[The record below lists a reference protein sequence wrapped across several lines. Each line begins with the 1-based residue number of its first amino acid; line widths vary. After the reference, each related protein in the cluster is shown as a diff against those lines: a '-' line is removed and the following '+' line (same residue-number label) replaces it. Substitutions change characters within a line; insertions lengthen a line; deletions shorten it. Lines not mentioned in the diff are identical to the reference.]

1 MSPAGIFATLMLALL
16 VDGLSIFPQHWRD
29 RLAFFMGLAAI
40 REGWDGS
47 PVDTYTTALLSGWI
61 DAAKATGNARL
72 AADSSLQAVGGPV
85 VQAATAQILG
95 VAIAGVAIYT
105 LGVLAP
111 PSWSKKLG
119 ELAKLSWT
127 KGKGGGPGIGPP
139 GTGGGPK
146 FKLTAK
152 LWLCAF
158 LLGLMAEVP
167 GGLIG
172 TLILGAVTGIVSAW
186 APLPGIIFG
195 AA

>member
-1 MSPAGIFATLMLALL
+1 MSPAGIFATLMMALL

-29 RLAFFMGLAAI
+29 RVAFFLGLAAI

-47 PVDTYTTALLSGWI
+47 PVDRYTFDLLAGWI
-61 DAAKATGNARL
+61 DAAKATGNANL
-72 AADSSLQAVGGPV
+72 SQSATLNVGGPLA
-85 VQAATAQILG
+85 QAATAQIMG
-95 VAIAGVAIYT
+95 VLIAAVAIYT

-119 ELAKLSWT
+119 ELAKLSWS
-127 KGKGGGPGIGPP
+127 KKGGGPGVGPP
-139 GTGGGPK
+139 GSGGGAK
-146 FKLTAK
+146 FKLTTK

-172 TLILGAVTGIVSAW
+172 TLVLGAVTGIVKAVS
-186 APLPGIIFG
+186 PIPNILFG
-195 AA
+195 VA